1 MSKLTDSEIQQ
12 AFDMAIFK
20 GDITTIKI
28 IDLLR
33 DAERRL
39 QVPVKIP
46 DIDAFDYNPYGYLYK
61 DRYISAL
68 EIAIK
73 TAGFKVEG

>member
-1 MSKLTDSEIQQ
+1 MNKLTDSKLQQ

-28 IDLLR
+28 VDRLR

-46 DIDAFDYNPYGYLYK
+46 DIDAFDYNPDGYLYK

-68 EIAIK
+68 EKAIRS
-73 TAGFKVEG
+73 AGFKVEE